1 MNFWGNQ
8 CRAKFWFRLWVSRK
22 SFSLVGDGCVPSR
35 CVTLMPY
42 TLVSPRFPP
51 ICRPVV
57 LLPTLLG
64 RVLHKRLAE
73 QEGYQL
79 CEPGKNIYFFLIWKM
94 EKGDTLEKT
103 LPLQWEIT
111 SISILNFK
119 RIFGI
124 WLINP
129 DYMQL
134 VITLYC
140 KQCSQN
146 T

>member
-1 MNFWGNQ
+1 MCEREMLLTFFYWQIFYLNFWGNQ
-8 CRAKFWFRLWVSRK
+8 CRAKFWIQN

-51 ICRPVV
+51 ICRPVL

-79 CEPGKNIYFFLIWKM
+79 CEPGKNTLFFFKFSSVFN
-94 EKGDTLEKT
+94 KGCST

-111 SISILNFK
+111 SISILRFK
-119 RIFGI
+119 IFFWI
-124 WLINP
+124 WLLNP
-129 DYMQL
+129 DY
-134 VITLYC
+134 T
-140 KQCSQN
+140 
-146 T
+146 